1 MDARHPP
8 VLVFPPRPAR
18 SRAARGRRDRESE
31 EDAPSPEEKEPQMN
45 PPVTQ
50 RPVTVVEPGT
60 VKVERLLPGPV
71 ERAWAY
77 IVESDK
83 RAKWLAGGE
92 FDLRIGGK
100 VRLEFDNSRLPNE
113 KNLPAK
119 YKDLGK
125 GQFEGVITR
134 LEPLRLLAH
143 TWKWDSGDTE
153 VTYELAP
160 RGKQVLL
167 TIVHRRQT
175 KELVSKV
182 LGGWD
187 VHSGMLEDIL
197 KGVEPRPF
205 WATHEKVAPE
215 YAPLAQ

>member
-1 MDARHPP
+1 VNH
-8 VLVFPPRPAR
+8 LV
-18 SRAARGRRDRESE
+18 SSL
-31 EDAPSPEEKEPQMN
+31 
-45 PPVTQ
+45 PVTL
-50 RPVTVVEPGT
+50 VEPGT

-113 KNLPAK
+113 KNMPAK

-143 TWKWDSGDTE
+143 TWKWASGDSE
-153 VTYELAP
+153 VSYELIP
-160 RGKQVLL
+160 RGKDVLL
-167 TIVHRRQT
+167 VIVHRQLQPRD
-175 KELVSKV
+175 LVIGV
-182 LGGWD
+182 MGGWD
-187 VHSGMLEDIL
+187 VHTGILADIL
-197 KGVEPRPF
+197 NGVAPRPF
-205 WATHEKVAPE
+205 WATHTRVEKE
-215 YAPLAQ
+215 YAAAV